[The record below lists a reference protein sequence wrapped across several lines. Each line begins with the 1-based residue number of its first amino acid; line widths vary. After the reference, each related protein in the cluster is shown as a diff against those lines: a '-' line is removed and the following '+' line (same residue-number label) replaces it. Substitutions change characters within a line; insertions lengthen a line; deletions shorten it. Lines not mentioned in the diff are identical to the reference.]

1 MKLLQ
6 FPLNGVPDE
15 QNIILVFKEAYE
27 ILYTYMIGKSRK
39 NALYFAKYIEF
50 FQTQFTQKVYLGDNC
65 IHNFSWSGILVNT
78 VANLVLQQCGCGT
91 IKSDNP
97 KNILQYASPKK
108 SLNMIIQVLMHFC
121 SLVSYMIGKSHK
133 NALFFAK

>member
-50 FQTQFTQKVYLGDNC
+50 FQTQFTQKVYLGDDC
-65 IHNFSWSGILVNT
+65 IQNFSWRGILVNT
-78 VANLVLQQCGCGT
+78 VA
-91 IKSDNP
+91 I
-97 KNILQYASPKK
+97 
-108 SLNMIIQVLMHFC
+108 
-121 SLVSYMIGKSHK
+121 
-133 NALFFAK
+133 

>member
-1 MKLLQ
+1 MIDLLVKILQ

-50 FQTQFTQKVYLGDNC
+50 FQTQFTQKV
-65 IHNFSWSGILVNT
+65 
-78 VANLVLQQCGCGT
+78 T
-91 IKSDNP
+91 IYKEQIKKKKIKKISDCQKS
-97 KNILQYASPKK
+97 Y
-108 SLNMIIQVLMHFC
+108 
-121 SLVSYMIGKSHK
+121 
-133 NALFFAK
+133 